1 MANRANREQF
11 TICMKSSLAECMRA
25 ELKEQK
31 MYKSTLIQRA
41 LIEKLSF
48 SEKFRKMALQ
58 SLDEQGRD
66 LDYYEIMRAFEELD
80 GIKWTYQDATSKIVK
95 IFLDRI

>member
-1 MANRANREQF
+1 MANREQF
-11 TICMKSSLAECMRA
+11 TICMKSSLAECMRTI
-25 ELKEQK
+25 LKEQK

-41 LIEKLSF
+41 VIEKLSF
-48 SEKFRKMALQ
+48 LETFRKMALQ

-80 GIKWTYQDATSKIVK
+80 KIKLAHQNAAGKIVR

>member
-1 MANRANREQF
+1 MR
-11 TICMKSSLAECMRA
+11 TI
-25 ELKEQK
+25 LKEQK

-41 LIEKLSF
+41 VIEKLSF
-48 SEKFRKMALQ
+48 LETFRKMALQ

>member
-1 MANRANREQF
+1 MANREQF
-11 TICMKSSLAECMRA
+11 TICMKSSLAECMRTI
-25 ELKEQK
+25 LKEQK

-41 LIEKLSF
+41 VIEKLSF
-48 SEKFRKMALQ
+48 LETFRKMALQ

-80 GIKWTYQDATSKIVK
+80 EIKLTYQSAMKKVVK
-95 IFLDRI
+95 IFMERV

>member
-1 MANRANREQF
+1 MR
-11 TICMKSSLAECMRA
+11 TI
-25 ELKEQK
+25 LKEQK

-41 LIEKLSF
+41 VIEKLSF
-48 SEKFRKMALQ
+48 LETFRKMALQ

-80 GIKWTYQDATSKIVK
+80 KIKWAHQNAVNKIVR